1 MLITNLKS
9 AMKRIESTM
18 QGMLVSN
25 FFLSVAL
32 GLTMKRIWG
41 IINFLQIATAMP
53 NLKVSLPTNIKLV
66 MQALKDISNIK
77 LIPKELVDKVM
88 RQVSIADDS
97 LGDIGDILIALAG
110 LGAVS
115 IVLAAMLY
123 VSSRFPK

>member
-1 MLITNLKS
+1 
-9 AMKRIESTM
+9 
-18 QGMLVSN
+18 MLVSN

-41 IINFLQIATAMP
+41 IINFLQIATAIP

-77 LIPKELVDKVM
+77 VIPKELVEKVM
-88 RQVSIADDS
+88 RQVSITDDS

-110 LGAVS
+110 LGVVS

-123 VSSRFPK
+123 ISSRFPK

>member
-1 MLITNLKS
+1 
-9 AMKRIESTM
+9 
-18 QGMLVSN
+18 MLVSN

-53 NLKVSLPTNIKLV
+53 NLKVHLPTNVKLV

-77 LIPKELVDKVM
+77 VIPKELVDKVM
-88 RQVSIADDS
+88 RHVSIADDS
-97 LGDIGDILIALAG
+97 LGDIGDVFIAITG

-115 IVLAAMLY
+115 LVLAAMLY
-123 VSSRFPK
+123 ISSRFPK

>member
-1 MLITNLKS
+1 
-9 AMKRIESTM
+9 
-18 QGMLVSN
+18 MLVSN

-53 NLKVSLPTNIKLV
+53 YLKVSLPTNIKLV
-66 MQALKDISNIK
+66 MQALKGISNIK
-77 LIPKELVDKVM
+77 VVPKEFVDKVM

-110 LGAVS
+110 LGAVA

-123 VSSRFPK
+123 ISSRFPK